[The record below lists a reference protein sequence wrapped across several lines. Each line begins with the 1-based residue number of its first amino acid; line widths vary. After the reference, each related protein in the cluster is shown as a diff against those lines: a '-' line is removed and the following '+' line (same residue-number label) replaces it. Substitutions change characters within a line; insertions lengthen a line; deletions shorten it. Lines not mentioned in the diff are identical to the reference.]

1 MSQDASTTTRS
12 PSALVRVMPILGWL
26 PRYEKA
32 WLTPDLLAGLS
43 VWALVIPQALS
54 YATVVGVPTQYGL
67 YTILGASVLYALFA
81 SSRQV
86 VTGPSASV
94 AAVTAPVAALYV
106 ASTSPDYLTTV
117 IALTMCV
124 GVVYVLLG
132 VFKMGWLSNFLAK
145 SVLEGFIFA
154 VGFGL
159 VVDQLPKILGIPK
172 EEGSYWDVLVGVVKD
187 LDQTSAA
194 TLLVGIVAV
203 VLLLAMR
210 FKAPKL
216 PRAFIVVI
224 LGIVA
229 VSVFDLDD
237 HGVVIVGDVPTGL
250 PSIALPTGFSVSEWL
265 TMAVGA
271 LAIILVSYSE
281 SIATATDS
289 AAKHK
294 QEFSPDQELIAQGAA
309 WVGSSLV
316 GGFAG
321 CGSLSKTAVSESSGQ
336 KTQVA
341 GFTVAGLTVLTLLFL
356 AGLFSNLPQAV
367 LGAVVV
373 DAALGLIHFN
383 VARRTRTASTRN
395 FYIFVATAIGLFF
408 VGVVAGI
415 IFGVVLSMLLLI
427 QGASRTPLRRMAFD
441 EELQVYV
448 EAESHPNATT
458 PEGVLVVEVNGP
470 LFFADAATV
479 RTGLHNLVSAHN
491 AWAVVI
497 DLEATPAIDLD
508 GADMLTE
515 MHRKLAENGVRLL
528 LTHADVAEFE
538 MLRRAGTLEAIG
550 EDNVHETVRA
560 AVASLESTPPPLPQP
575 Q

>member
-1 MSQDASTTTRS
+1 MIQDTSGTTRE
-12 PSALVRVMPILGWL
+12 PNALIRVMPILGWL
-26 PRYEKA
+26 PHYERA

-43 VWALVIPQALS
+43 VWALVVPQALS

-67 YTILGASVLYALFA
+67 YTILGASVLYAVFA
-81 SSRQV
+81 STRQV

-106 ASTSPDYLTTV
+106 ASTSPEYLTTV
-117 IALTMCV
+117 IALTLCV
-124 GVVYVLLG
+124 GVIYILLG
-132 VFKMGWLSNFLAK
+132 VFRMGWISNFLAK

-172 EEGSYWDVLVGVVKD
+172 AEGSYWDVLVGVVKD
-187 LDQTSAA
+187 IDQTNAA
-194 TLLVGIVAV
+194 TLVVGIVAV
-203 VLLLAMR
+203 GLLLVMR
-210 FKAPKL
+210 FKAPQL

-224 LGIVA
+224 LGILA
-229 VSVFDLDD
+229 VSAFNLAD
-237 HGVVIVGDVPTGL
+237 HGVVIVGEVPTGL
-250 PSIALPTGFSVSEWL
+250 PSIALPTGFSLSEWL
-265 TMAVGA
+265 SMAVGA

-281 SIATATDS
+281 SIATATES
-289 AAKHK
+289 AARHK

-309 WVGSSLV
+309 WAGSSLV

-336 KTQVA
+336 KTQLA

-356 AGLFSNLPQAV
+356 AGLFSDLPQAV

-373 DAALGLIHFN
+373 DAALGLIHFK
-383 VARRTRTASTRN
+383 VARRIQVASRRS
-395 FYIFVATAIGLFF
+395 FYVFVATAIGLFF

-427 QGASRTPLRRMAFD
+427 QGASRTPLRRMAYD
-441 EELQVYV
+441 AAQQVYV
-448 EAESHPNATT
+448 EADTHPDATT

-479 RTGLHNLVSAHN
+479 RTGLLNLVSAHD
-491 AWAVVI
+491 ATTVVV
-497 DLEATPAIDLD
+497 DLEATPAVDLD

-515 MHRKLAENGVRLL
+515 VHRQLAEIGVRLL
-528 LTHADVAEFE
+528 LTHADVAELE

-550 EDNVHETVRA
+550 EENVFVTVRA
-560 AVASLESTPPPLPQP
+560 AVSSVT
-575 Q
+575 